1 MLVRRLLSS
10 YPQHNTRVRMP
21 KSISALTITQYRPSS
36 QGLFFPL
43 APLRTMAQV
52 CCDDRAMKKRPGVTV
67 HLSIS
72 LPAEEA
78 KILRR
83 RAKRVHAGNV
93 SRVVSDAIR
102 YIAYE
107 EGRDALIASWGGK
120 GNPTPTEATWLDAA
134 WGLVAK
140 KSA

>member
-1 MLVRRLLSS
+1 
-10 YPQHNTRVRMP
+10 
-21 KSISALTITQYRPSS
+21 
-36 QGLFFPL
+36 
-43 APLRTMAQV
+43 
-52 CCDDRAMKKRPGVTV
+52 MKKRPGGTT

-83 RAKRVHAGNV
+83 RAKRVYGGNV
-93 SRVVSDAIR
+93 SRVVSDAVR

-107 EGRDALIASWGGK
+107 EGRDALIASFEGK
-120 GNPTPTEATWLDAA
+120 GEPTSAEAARLDAA
-134 WGLVAK
+134 WGPVPA

>member
-1 MLVRRLLSS
+1 
-10 YPQHNTRVRMP
+10 
-21 KSISALTITQYRPSS
+21 
-36 QGLFFPL
+36 
-43 APLRTMAQV
+43 
-52 CCDDRAMKKRPGVTV
+52 MKKRPGGTI

-72 LPAEEA
+72 LPTEEV

-83 RAKRVHAGNV
+83 RAKRAYDGNV

-107 EGRDALIASWGGK
+107 EGRDALIASFGDRGK
-120 GNPTPTEATWLDAA
+120 PNRAEAARLDGA

-140 KSA
+140 PSA

>member
-1 MLVRRLLSS
+1 
-10 YPQHNTRVRMP
+10 
-21 KSISALTITQYRPSS
+21 
-36 QGLFFPL
+36 
-43 APLRTMAQV
+43 
-52 CCDDRAMKKRPGVTV
+52 MKKRPGGTT

-78 KILRR
+78 KLIKR
-83 RAKRVHAGNV
+83 RAKRIYAGNV

-107 EGRDALIASWGGK
+107 EGRDALIGSFGGK
-120 GNPTPTEATWLDAA
+120 GMPTTAEALELDAA
-134 WGLVAK
+134 WGIVKK